1 MNSWLAG
8 QIGESAANII
18 TSLIVLIVVI
28 VAIVVTVTILRK
40 LNSGTFVVGGNART
54 PRLSVR
60 DAAAVDR
67 TRRLVLVRR
76 DNVEHLILIGGPTD
90 VVIETNITSPDAQKE
105 TDNLEAV
112 QPQAVVKDDPRPRYQ
127 EPQLKEPAIPPHK
140 PESSHFSQLSTKP
153 AAPRPRDPLSMPQ
166 LDNTDRTSNLN
177 IGSSHLTAE
186 PQLSPVVERPFS
198 SRANPTR
205 PVSQKRQD
213 PLMRQEPMPS
223 LQDDIITDEIEGRR
237 EPSLK
242 SVSPTTLDSAP
253 SIDDEFDRMF
263 EDELKQ
269 AVRNDK

>member
-1 MNSWLAG
+1 MNSWLAD
-8 QIGESAANII
+8 QIGASAANII

-28 VAIVVTVTILRK
+28 AAIVVTVTILRK

-112 QPQAVVKDDPRPRYQ
+112 RPQAVVKDDPMPRYQ

-140 PESSHFSQLSTKP
+140 PESSHFSQLSAKP

-166 LDNTDRTSNLN
+166 LDSADRTSNLN

-242 SVSPTTLDSAP
+242 SVSAATLDSAP

>member
-18 TSLIVLIVVI
+18 TSLIVLIIVI
-28 VAIVVTVTILRK
+28 AAIVVTITILRK

-90 VVIETNITSPDAQKE
+90 VVIETNITSPDVQKE

-112 QPQAVVKDDPRPRYQ
+112 QPQAVVKDKPMPRYQ
-127 EPQLKEPAIPPHK
+127 EPQLKEPVLPSHK
-140 PESSHFSQLSTKP
+140 PEPSHFNQLSAKP
-153 AAPRPRDPLSMPQ
+153 TAPRSRDPLSMPQ
-166 LDNTDRTSNLN
+166 LDNADKTSNLN

-186 PQLSPVVERPFS
+186 PQLSPAAERPFS

-205 PVSQKRQD
+205 PVSQKRHD
-213 PLMRQEPMPS
+213 PLMHQEPMPS

-242 SVSPTTLDSAP
+242 SVSATTLDSAP

-269 AVRNDK
+269 AVRSDK

>member
-18 TSLIVLIVVI
+18 TSLVVLIVVI

-90 VVIETNITSPDAQKE
+90 VVIETNITSPDVQKE
-105 TDNLEAV
+105 MDTLEAV
-112 QPQAVVKDDPRPRYQ
+112 RPQTVVKDTPIPRYQ

-140 PESSHFSQLSTKP
+140 PEPSHFNQLSAKP
-153 AAPRPRDPLSMPQ
+153 AAPRPRDPLAMPQ
-166 LDNTDRTSNLN
+166 LDNADRTSNLN
-177 IGSSHLTAE
+177 IDSSHLTAE
-186 PQLSPVVERPFS
+186 PQLSPIVERPFS

-205 PVSQKRQD
+205 PVSQKRHD
-213 PLMRQEPMPS
+213 PQIRQEPMPS
-223 LQDDIITDEIEGRR
+223 LQDDIIIDEIEGRR

-242 SVSPTTLDSAP
+242 SASATTSNSAP

-269 AVRNDK
+269 AVRTDK

>member
-28 VAIVVTVTILRK
+28 AAIVVTVTILRK

-90 VVIETNITSPDAQKE
+90 VVIETNITSPDVQKD

-112 QPQAVVKDDPRPRYQ
+112 RPQAVVTPIPRYQ
-127 EPQLKEPAIPPHK
+127 EPQLNEPAIPPHK
-140 PESSHFSQLSTKP
+140 PETSHSNQLSAKP
-153 AAPRPRDPLSMPQ
+153 AAPRTRDPLSMPQ
-166 LDNTDRTSNLN
+166 LDNLDRTSNLN
-177 IGSSHLTAE
+177 IGSSHLTSE
-186 PQLSPVVERPFS
+186 PQLSSVVERPFS

-205 PVSQKRQD
+205 LASQKRLD
-213 PLMRQEPMPS
+213 PQIRQEPVPS
-223 LQDDIITDEIEGRR
+223 LQDDIIIDEIEGRK

-242 SVSPTTLDSAP
+242 SVSATTSNPAP

-269 AVRNDK
+269 AVRADK

>member
-112 QPQAVVKDDPRPRYQ
+112 QPQAVVKDDPMPRYQ
-127 EPQLKEPAIPPHK
+127 EPQLKEPAIPPRK
-140 PESSHFSQLSTKP
+140 PESSHFNQLSVKP

-166 LDNTDRTSNLN
+166 LDNVDRTSNLN

-198 SRANPTR
+198 SRATPTR
-205 PVSQKRQD
+205 PVSQKRHD
-213 PLMRQEPMPS
+213 PQIRQEPMPS
-223 LQDDIITDEIEGRR
+223 LQDDIIIDEIEGRR

-242 SVSPTTLDSAP
+242 SASATTSNSAP

-269 AVRNDK
+269 AVRTDK

>member
-18 TSLIVLIVVI
+18 TSLIVLIIVI
-28 VAIVVTVTILRK
+28 AAIVVTVTILRK

-112 QPQAVVKDDPRPRYQ
+112 QPQAVVKDDPMPRYQ

-140 PESSHFSQLSTKP
+140 PESSHFSQLSAKP

-166 LDNTDRTSNLN
+166 LDNVDRTSNLN
-177 IGSSHLTAE
+177 IGSSHLTVE

-205 PVSQKRQD
+205 PVSQKRHD
-213 PLMRQEPMPS
+213 PLMRQEPIPS

-242 SVSPTTLDSAP
+242 SVSATTSNSAP